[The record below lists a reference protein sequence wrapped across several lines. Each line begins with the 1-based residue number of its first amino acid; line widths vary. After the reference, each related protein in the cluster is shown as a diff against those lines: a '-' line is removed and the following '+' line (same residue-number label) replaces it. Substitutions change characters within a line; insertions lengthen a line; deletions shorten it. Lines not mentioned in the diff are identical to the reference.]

1 MASTDEPKP
10 TSDEPDEAAPASDQ
24 PAQSETE
31 PASSDTPAEPTE
43 SAETAQPAAAAPPA
57 EPGMF
62 DNPPQSPL
70 PSGYY
75 TEDGVP
81 TFDAVRDRIAQRVA
95 TADGQEVL
103 DEDLP
108 TERSARDE
116 REALDKAGADRL
128 AQLRKS
134 MGLDK

>member
-10 TSDEPDEAAPASDQ
+10 TSDEPDEAAPTSEQ
-24 PAQSETE
+24 PAQPEAKA
-31 PASSDTPAEPTE
+31 ASSDSPAEP
-43 SAETAQPAAAAPPA
+43 AATAPSA
-57 EPGMF
+57 EPGIF

-81 TFDAVRDRIAQRVA
+81 TFDAVRDRIAQRAA

-103 DEDLP
+103 DADLP
-108 TERSARDE
+108 AERSAREE
-116 REALDKAGADRL
+116 REALDAAGADRL

-134 MGLDK
+134 MGLEK